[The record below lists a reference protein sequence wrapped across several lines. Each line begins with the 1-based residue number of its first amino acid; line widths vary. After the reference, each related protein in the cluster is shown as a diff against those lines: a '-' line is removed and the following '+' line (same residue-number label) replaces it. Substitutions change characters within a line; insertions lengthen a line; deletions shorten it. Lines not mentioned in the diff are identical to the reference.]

1 MTVTETVA
9 GETLTT
15 SFGILVVV
23 GILVACGV
31 YLVLERTILKM
42 LLGLLLLTN
51 AVNLLIITM
60 GGLSGAPPII
70 GRQPNGSTEMADPLV
85 QALILTAIV
94 IGMGLAAFVIALIYR
109 SFTLQTVDDV
119 EDDTED
125 VHVAHRTRIEA
136 PDYEPEATVPESADD
151 PLGPPVDGSDSD
163 FDESERSDDG
173 DSERGGR

>member
-1 MTVTETVA
+1 MS
-9 GETLTT
+9 LTT
-15 SFGILVVV
+15 SFGMLLIV
-23 GILVACGV
+23 GILFGCGI

-51 AVNLLIITM
+51 AVNLLIINM

-70 GRQPNGSTEMADPLV
+70 GRESAEHGDMADPLV

-119 EDDTED
+119 DDDTED
-125 VHVAHRTRIEA
+125 VRVAHRTRIEA
-136 PDYEPEATVPESADD
+136 PDYEPESETPASPEG
-151 PLGPPVDGSDSD
+151 PYGPPVDGSDSD
-163 FDESERSDDG
+163 FDESERRANGKTQRG
-173 DSERGGR
+173 DS